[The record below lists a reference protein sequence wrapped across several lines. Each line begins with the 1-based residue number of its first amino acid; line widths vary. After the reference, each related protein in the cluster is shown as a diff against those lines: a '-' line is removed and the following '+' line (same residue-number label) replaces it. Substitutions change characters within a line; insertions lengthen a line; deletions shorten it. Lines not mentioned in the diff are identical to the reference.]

1 MYEIKN
7 ILCFDFDL
15 FVVLKWFEENYTV
28 LNANKCHF
36 MCLGKD
42 TKKEIFIFSNSI
54 FNNSSKEKTL
64 GIPIDNKLTLK
75 FALKCCV
82 EKPLRN

>member
-1 MYEIKN
+1 
-7 ILCFDFDL
+7 
-15 FVVLKWFEENYTV
+15 
-28 LNANKCHF
+28 

-42 TKKEIFIFSNSI
+42 TKKETFIFSNSI
-54 FNNSSKEKTL
+54 FNNSNKEKTL

-82 EKPLRN
+82 EKPLRNQGLYKAIKSSKRFSEKINFQFHNKITI